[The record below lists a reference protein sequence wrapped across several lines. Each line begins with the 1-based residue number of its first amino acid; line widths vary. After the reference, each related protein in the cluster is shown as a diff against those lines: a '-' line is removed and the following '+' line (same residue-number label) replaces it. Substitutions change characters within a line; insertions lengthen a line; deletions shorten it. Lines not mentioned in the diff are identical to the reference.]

1 MSSSVSRSLVLAAAL
16 VALPAAARAQAAE
29 PAAVTRPQ
37 VLSIQPLGIPALFFS
52 GEYERAVSP
61 NATIGVGGSYFG
73 PDELSYTSMDVKARF
88 YPTVALKG
96 FAIGATAGYTRVS
109 ESYSDEFCDP
119 AVQDCEDVTRS
130 GATVGVQLDYQW
142 LLGKQS
148 KYAVAL
154 GAGMKRIFVNN
165 DEFDDFSAFYPT
177 VRASF
182 GIAY

>member
-1 MSSSVSRSLVLAAAL
+1 M
-16 VALPAAARAQAAE
+16 
-29 PAAVTRPQ
+29 TRPQ

-52 GEYERAVSP
+52 GEYERAVSS
-61 NATIGVGGSYFG
+61 NVTLGVGGSYFG
-73 PDELSYTSMDVKARF
+73 PDEFSYTSMDVKARF
-88 YPTVALKG
+88 YPGVALKG

-109 ESYSDEFCDP
+109 ESYDDEVCDP
-119 AVQDCEDVTRS
+119 TFEGCEDVSES

-154 GAGMKRIFVNN
+154 GAGMKRIFVNG
-165 DEFDDFSAFYPT
+165 DEFDDVSAFYPT

-182 GIAY
+182 GVAY